1 MSHIDKDSLATLE
14 FDVNW
19 ESDSGN
25 HQERYLAPNVNF
37 WRDLFPAKLSEALPG
52 AAEGDRIEI
61 SFLPGELIGPYR
73 FERVFDIKDRQFER
87 RPVNGRKLEPR
98 YGRFYPKGVL
108 KDVPGVYKV
117 NVQPF
122 RCVDV
127 GDQKLSVDFNHPMAR
142 YGAHVVVTVREVR
155 DKRSD
160 KGGRLMDWAETVT
173 DGPGMQ
179 VRTNGRPTDFF
190 SWGAFSRDDEGK
202 DPVFYEKPRL
212 VHHVDGQARAHM
224 TELYKGLLR
233 PDMAVLDLM
242 SSWRSHLPDSVP
254 LSSVVGLGLND
265 REMAENQDLT
275 GHVVHDLNDEPR
287 LPFAD
292 GRFDAVFC
300 SVSVEYLT
308 QPFDVFREVARV
320 LKPGGVFVNTFS
332 NRWFPP
338 KAIAL
343 WSELTDFERMGL
355 VGEYFMESGR
365 YGNLNTFS
373 ARGWPRPEDDR
384 YYGENPVSDPLYA
397 VWAEKLG

>member
-1 MSHIDKDSLATLE
+1 MSGIDKGSLATLE
-14 FDVNW
+14 FEVTW
-19 ESDSGN
+19 QSDSGR
-25 HQERYLAPNVNF
+25 HQERYLAQNVNF
-37 WRDLFPAKLSEALPG
+37 WRDLFPAKLSEALRG
-52 AAEGDRIEI
+52 AAEGDRIEF
-61 SFLPGELIGPYR
+61 SFLPGELIGPFR
-73 FERVFDIKDRQFER
+73 IEKVFDIKDRQFER
-87 RPVNGRKLEPR
+87 RPVNGGRLEPR

-127 GDQKLSVDFNHPMAR
+127 GDQKLSVDFNHPMAG
-142 YGAHVVVTVREVR
+142 YGAHIAVTVREVR

-160 KGGRLMDWAETVT
+160 KGGRLMDWVETVT

-190 SWGAFSRDDEGK
+190 SRGAFSRNDESK

-224 TELYKGLLR
+224 TELYKNLLR

-265 REMAENQDLT
+265 REMGENQDLT

-287 LPFAD
+287 LSFAD
-292 GRFDAVFC
+292 GLFDAVLC

-365 YGNLNTFS
+365 YGNLKTFS

-384 YYGENPVSDPLYA
+384 YYGENPTSDPLYA